1 MKAYSNDIRERV
13 IKALQEGEKVKEIS
27 ERLTVSTRF
36 IYSLSM
42 RFRCTGCYE
51 ALKHSGG
58 APRKLSEEDNE
69 KIRQAIRARPDIT
82 LAEIQERCNLQVSVP
97 TIHRAIKRMGLTRKK
112 NTLCKRTKHASSTDT
127 KETVDIFNL
136 DKLVFLDESSINL
149 DMTRLYARGP
159 KGERVYDYVSD
170 TRWKAMSVISSL
182 RLSGQTECLVYKNSL
197 TGDFFKQWLKE
208 ALCPTLHRGDVL
220 VMDNL
225 SCHKVKGVQE
235 LIEQAGAQLRYLPP
249 YSPDLNPIEKMWSK
263 IKTVLRELKAR
274 TEECL
279 FAAIGQAFSRVTKR
293 DAQGWFNS
301 CGYCL
306 QL

>member
-1 MKAYSNDIRERV
+1 MKTA
-13 IKALQEGEKVKEIS
+13 
-27 ERLTVSTRF
+27 
-36 IYSLSM
+36 
-42 RFRCTGCYE
+42 
-51 ALKHSGG
+51 
-58 APRKLSEEDNE
+58 
-69 KIRQAIRARPDIT
+69 
-82 LAEIQERCNLQVSVP
+82 
-97 TIHRAIKRMGLTRKK
+97 
-112 NTLCKRTKHASSTDT
+112 
-127 KETVDIFNL
+127 
-136 DKLVFLDESSINL
+136 
-149 DMTRLYARGP
+149 
-159 KGERVYDYVSD
+159 
-170 TRWKAMSVISSL
+170 
-182 RLSGQTECLVYKNSL
+182 LVYKNSL

>member
-1 MKAYSNDIRERV
+1 
-13 IKALQEGEKVKEIS
+13 
-27 ERLTVSTRF
+27 
-36 IYSLSM
+36 M

-112 NTLCKRTKHASSTDT
+112 TLYAKEQNTPRVQTLRKLWIYARPT
-127 KETVDIFNL
+127 FNL

-279 FAAIGQAFSRVTKR
+279 FAAIGQDFSRVTKR